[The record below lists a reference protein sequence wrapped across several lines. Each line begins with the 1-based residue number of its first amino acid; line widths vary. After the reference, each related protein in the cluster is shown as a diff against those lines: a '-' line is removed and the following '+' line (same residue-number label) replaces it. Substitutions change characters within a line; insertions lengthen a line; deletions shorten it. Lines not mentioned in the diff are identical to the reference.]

1 MQKLQFSPLLEQ
13 KTKKTE
19 TSKNG
24 AIQPRQLAL
33 LAAAALT
40 LLACF
45 RVLQVFWPVPM
56 SHRVQEL
63 NNKRQRQIC
72 GHKAGAPMVGTVDSL
87 KFLLSNYV
95 RPAVKMTGVKLLSAT
110 TSLCGIYSV
119 TYDEARSRFRAA
131 AKALQDKSQN
141 QKLDVALH
149 TLPIPP
155 VSLGRTRDGAILQ
168 DDDLTIDIAVIRP
181 PKGKTGGGYVIYTS
195 GIHGVEGYAG
205 SGVQV
210 AFLQML
216 SQFGYEQVV
225 GPENPLHPTII
236 LIHAWNPFGMK
247 YNRRFNERNIDMNRN
262 GLLPSDLAQI
272 GKDGT
277 KHYNYLPYKDMD
289 ASLFN
294 PPVKS
299 KAVAGSAL
307 SYWALVNEY
316 YAISIQYF
324 AQSFWSITR
333 YGFPK
338 VKAAFVGAQYHN
350 PTGIS
355 YGGNPDEPMEPS
367 LKIVRDFVQREVSQ
381 RGRQG
386 NGGVT
391 WVDAHTGLGPKG
403 VDTLLVTAGRTSVIW
418 PERDMATELLT
429 WYPNSISPLGPAAQ
443 TGADSKSKEAGKGV
457 VQGYEAVSGLATE
470 YFETLF
476 TAANKPLLVMQE
488 FGTVPTVVVGHAL
501 TAENYMYRKYVTS
514 TTDVGSASASDFVNR
529 WQYFTHRTTRAVFDP
544 DDNDYRF
551 GVVAR
556 GLRLLSQAIERSTVY
571 SSPSAT
577 SGANSDNAGT
587 ATTASSVGDEL

>member
-1 MQKLQFSPLLEQ
+1 MQKLQFSTLLEQ

-45 RVLQVFWPVPM
+45 RVLQVFWPVSM

-95 RPAVKMTGVKLLSAT
+95 RPAVKMTGLKLLPAT
-110 TSLCGIYSV
+110 TSLCGIYPV

-131 AKALQDKSQN
+131 AKALQGKSQN

-181 PKGKTGGGYVIYTS
+181 PKRVSGGGYVIHTT
-195 GIHGVEGYAG
+195 GIHGVEGYSG
-205 SGVQV
+205 SSIQI
-210 AFLQML
+210 AFLQLL
-216 SQFGYEQVV
+216 SQFGFEQVV

-236 LIHAWNPFGMK
+236 LIHSMNPFGMK
-247 YNRRFNERNIDMNRN
+247 YNRRYNERNIDMNRN
-262 GLLPSDLAQI
+262 GLSPKDLTEI
-272 GKDGT
+272 GKNGT
-277 KHYNYLPYKDMD
+277 EHYNYLPYKDLD
-289 ASLFN
+289 TSLFN
-294 PPVKS
+294 PPVVS
-299 KAVAGSAL
+299 KAFAGSTL
-307 SYWALVNEY
+307 SYWTLVNEY
-316 YAISIQYF
+316 YALSIRYF
-324 AQSFWSITR
+324 VQLFWSLAHF
-333 YGFPK
+333 GFPT

-355 YGGNPDEPMEPS
+355 FGGNPDEPPEPS
-367 LKIVRDFVQREVSQ
+367 VKIVRDFVQAELAQ

-391 WVDAHTGLGPKG
+391 WVDVHTGLGPKG
-403 VDTLLVTAGRTSVIW
+403 VDTLFSSTKDSLVW
-418 PERDMATELLT
+418 PERDLAKEHLT
-429 WYPNSISPLGPAAQ
+429 WFPNSISPLGATAQ
-443 TGADSKSKEAGKGV
+443 ENVSSKSTEAGKRA
-457 VQGYEAVSGLATE
+457 VQGYEKITGYAIDYYEA
-470 YFETLF
+470 LF
-476 TAANKPLLVMQE
+476 TAGNKPLLLEQE

-514 TTDVGSASASDFVNR
+514 TTDVSSASASDFVNR

-577 SGANSDNAGT
+577 VSANSDSAGT
-587 ATTASSVGDEL
+587 ATTASNVGDEL

>member
-1 MQKLQFSPLLEQ
+1 M
-13 KTKKTE
+13 KKSGTNQ
-19 TSKNG
+19 S
-24 AIQPRQLAL
+24 RQSVL
-33 LAAAALT
+33 LAVAALT
-40 LLACF
+40 SLACF
-45 RVLQVFWPVPM
+45 LPCVASFQPV
-56 SHRVQEL
+56 SVSDLLSNFIHE
-63 NNKRQRQIC
+63 RQRQI
-72 GHKAGAPMVGTVDSL
+72 GGPVDNTGETVGTVDSL
-87 KFLLSNYV
+87 QFLLSNYV
-95 RPAVKMTGVKLLSAT
+95 RPAVKMTGVKLLPAT
-110 TSLCGIYSV
+110 TSLSGIYSV
-119 TYDEARSRFRAA
+119 TYDQARSRFRAA
-131 AKALQDKSQN
+131 VKAFQDKSQN
-141 QKLDVALH
+141 QKVDVTLH

-181 PKGKTGGGYVIYTS
+181 PNRNSGGGYVIYTS

-262 GLLPSDLAQI
+262 GLLPNDLAEI

-277 KHYNYLPYKDMD
+277 KHYNYLPYKNMD
-289 ASLFN
+289 TSLFN

-299 KAVAGSAL
+299 KALAGSTL
-307 SYWALVNEY
+307 SYWALVNEF

-324 AQSFWSITR
+324 AQSFWSIAR
-333 YGFPK
+333 FGFPQ

-350 PTGIS
+350 PIGIS

-367 LKIVRDFVQREVSQ
+367 LRIVRDFIQRELAQ

-386 NGGVT
+386 FGGVT

-429 WYPNSISPLGPAAQ
+429 WFPNSISPLGPAAQ
-443 TGADSKSKEAGKGV
+443 TDADSKSTEAGKGV
-457 VQGYEAVSGLATE
+457 VQGYETVSGLATE

-488 FGTVPTVVVGHAL
+488 FGTVPTVEVGHAL
-501 TAENYMYRKYVTS
+501 SAENYMYRKYVTS

-529 WQYFTHRTTRAVFDP
+529 WQYWTHRTTRPAFDP
-544 DDNDYRF
+544 NDDDYRF

-556 GLRLLSQAIERSTVY
+556 GVRLLSQAIERSTVL

-577 SGANSDNAGT
+577 PSANSDKVGT
-587 ATTASSVGDEL
+587 ATTASRVGVEL